1 MIDAEQFLQ
10 YLELCNNIKNNLNKK
25 IIYYQENPQELTS
38 DISNSIH
45 QKVELLIR
53 TEQGLKEKKLQQE
66 LEIELEVKKGAD
78 DLIQLKLIPLKD

>member
-53 TEQGLKEKKLQQE
+53 TEQGLKEKKLQ